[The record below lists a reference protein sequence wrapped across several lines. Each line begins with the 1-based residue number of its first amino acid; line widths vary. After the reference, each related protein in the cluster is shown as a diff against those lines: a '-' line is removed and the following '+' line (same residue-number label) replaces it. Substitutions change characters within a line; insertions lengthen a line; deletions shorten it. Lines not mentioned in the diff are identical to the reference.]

1 MFLKSL
7 TLRGFKTFADK
18 TVFEFEPNGLTAIV
32 GPNGCG
38 KSNTVDAFRFIL
50 GEGSLSEIRVKELSD
65 IIFAGTQTKKPLSMG
80 EVAITFDNSDHSL
93 PIEFSEVSI
102 RRRTFRDGASDFLIN
117 NNACRLKDIRDL
129 FLDAGISE
137 DSLSII
143 GQGKVDSILSSQP
156 EERRQVFEEVAGIK
170 KYKQRKVEAEKKLI
184 LAEQN
189 LLRICD
195 LKNEIGENL
204 SVLEEQS
211 KAAEEYLSLKE
222 SSRSLEI
229 GISKKQAAALL
240 DKSGL
245 LKEEIDRFEKSED
258 ERLKKE
264 KIVGAEKHSLKEKI
278 RALDL
283 DLESAR
289 TELEALREK
298 AETERF
304 AVMMEKE
311 NRLRDLKEAERFLSF
326 EIGQLKN
333 ANAGLETRLNEL
345 RKKTE
350 RAGVEAMD
358 ILPELKEFVVLSEK
372 LFSISRSLIKGLH
385 QKELEDHST
394 GNRIRDLLNAEIAD
408 FEEQKRSNNDSIGRK
423 EATLAETAEK
433 LNAEQPAPPIVNPA
447 LQEEQIKLQEKIV
460 GIKKEKEE
468 CENKIEFLE
477 SRGETPEEAA
487 AREFHLKNKLLLAKT
502 EGELSQVTERIFT
515 EYNLTV
521 DDLMKIESD
530 IPNVG
535 AAKKESGRIKS
546 RMLELEPV
554 NLLAI
559 EEFKQSNERFRLINE
574 QYDDLNSAR
583 ENLKGLITELDLKA
597 REEFLRKMEIISNYF
612 RQIFSELFPG
622 GEAKLE
628 LELSENSNPLE
639 AGIDISTC
647 PGGRK
652 WLPLQALSGGE
663 RALTAIAILFAFL
676 KTNPGPFC
684 ILDEVDAPLDD
695 ANIDRF
701 TKYLKEMAKVTQI
714 MIITHNKH
722 TMKAADTIYGITME
736 EAGISKLISMKMN
749 KIAAEAAT
757 V

>member
-7 TLRGFKTFADK
+7 VLRGFKTFADK

-80 EVAITFDNSDHSL
+80 EVAITFDNSDHAL
-93 PIEFSEVSI
+93 PIDFSEVSI

-117 NNACRLKDIRDL
+117 NNSCRLKDIRDL

-170 KYKQRKVEAEKKLI
+170 KYKQRKEEAEKKLI

-211 KAAEEYLSLKE
+211 KAAEEYLALKE
-222 SSRSLEI
+222 SFRSLEI
-229 GISKKQAAALL
+229 GISKKQVAVLL
-240 DKSGL
+240 EKSGL
-245 LKEEIDRFEKSED
+245 LKEEIERFEKSED

-278 RALDL
+278 KTL
-283 DLESAR
+283 DLELENAR
-289 TELEALREK
+289 IKLETLREK

-304 AVMMEKE
+304 AAMMEKE
-311 NRLRDLKEAERFLSF
+311 NRLRDLKEAERFLAF

-333 ANAGLETRLNEL
+333 TNGTIDAKLLEL

-358 ILPELKEFVVLSEK
+358 ILPELKEFVALSEK

-385 QKELEDHST
+385 QKEIEDHSKSS
-394 GNRIRDLLNAEIAD
+394 RLLDILNAEIVE
-408 FEEQKRSNNDSIGRK
+408 FTEQKQNNENALRQK
-423 EATLAETAEK
+423 EAEMKAAAEK
-433 LNAEQPAPPIVNPA
+433 LNAEQPSPPLVNLA
-447 LQEEQIKLQEKIV
+447 IQEEQAKLQEKIV
-460 GIKKEKEE
+460 ELKKEKEQ
-468 CENKIEFLE
+468 CADNIEFLE

-502 EGELSQVTERIFT
+502 EGELSQVTERIFA

-521 DDLMKIESD
+521 SDLMQIETE

-535 AAKKESGRIKS
+535 AAKKETLRLKS

-554 NLLAI
+554 NLIAI
-559 EEFKQSNERFRLINE
+559 EEYKQSTGRFRLINE
-574 QYDDLNSAR
+574 QYEDLNSAR
-583 ENLKGLITELDLKA
+583 ENLKGLIAELDLKA
-597 REEFLRKMEIISNYF
+597 REEFLRKMEIISAHF
-612 RQIFSELFPG
+612 KQIFTELFPG
-622 GEAKLE
+622 GEAKIE
-628 LELSENSNPLE
+628 LALSENSNPLE
-639 AGIDISTC
+639 AGIEISTC

-676 KTNPGPFC
+676 KTNPSPFC

-701 TKYLKEMAKVTQI
+701 TKYLKEMAKVTQM

-736 EAGISKLISMKMN
+736 EAGVSKLLSMKMN
-749 KIAAEAAT
+749 KLAAET
-757 V
+757 VA

>member
-7 TLRGFKTFADK
+7 VLRGFKTFADK

-80 EVAITFDNSDHSL
+80 EVAITFDNSDHAL
-93 PIEFSEVSI
+93 PIDFSEVSI

-117 NNACRLKDIRDL
+117 NNSCRLKDIRDL

-170 KYKQRKVEAEKKLI
+170 KYKQRKEEAEKKLI

-211 KAAEEYLSLKE
+211 KAAEEYLALKE
-222 SSRSLEI
+222 SFRSLEI
-229 GISKKQAAALL
+229 GISKKQVAVLL
-240 DKSGL
+240 EKSGL
-245 LKEEIDRFEKSED
+245 LKEEIERFEKSED

-278 RALDL
+278 KTL
-283 DLESAR
+283 DLELENAR
-289 TELEALREK
+289 IKLETLREK

-304 AVMMEKE
+304 AAMMEKE
-311 NRLRDLKEAERFLSF
+311 NRLSDLKEAERFLAF

-333 ANAGLETRLNEL
+333 TNGTIDAKLLEL

-358 ILPELKEFVVLSEK
+358 ILPELKEFVALSEK

-385 QKELEDHST
+385 QKEIEDHSKSS
-394 GNRIRDLLNAEIAD
+394 RLLDILNAEIVE
-408 FEEQKRSNNDSIGRK
+408 FTEQKQNNENALRQK
-423 EATLAETAEK
+423 EAEMKAAAEK
-433 LNAEQPAPPIVNPA
+433 LNAEQPSPPLVNLA
-447 LQEEQIKLQEKIV
+447 IQEEQAKLQEKIV
-460 GIKKEKEE
+460 ELKKEKEQ
-468 CENKIEFLE
+468 CADNIEFLE

-502 EGELSQVTERIFT
+502 EGELSQVTERIFA

-521 DDLMKIESD
+521 SDLMQIETE

-535 AAKKESGRIKS
+535 AAKKETLRLKS

-554 NLLAI
+554 NLIAI
-559 EEFKQSNERFRLINE
+559 EEYKQSTGRFRLINE
-574 QYDDLNSAR
+574 QYEDLNSAR
-583 ENLKGLITELDLKA
+583 ENLKGLIAELDLKA
-597 REEFLRKMEIISNYF
+597 REEFLRKMEIISAHF
-612 RQIFSELFPG
+612 KQIFTELFPG
-622 GEAKLE
+622 GEAKIE
-628 LELSENSNPLE
+628 LALSENSNPLE
-639 AGIDISTC
+639 AGIEISTC

-676 KTNPGPFC
+676 KTNPSPFC

-701 TKYLKEMAKVTQI
+701 TKYLKEMAKVTQM

-736 EAGISKLISMKMN
+736 EAGVSKLLSMKMN
-749 KIAAEAAT
+749 KLAAET
-757 V
+757 VA